1 MKIDELQEGMT
12 LNNNELMDTFLC
24 SSQGGMR
31 RSKRTNSL
39 VLISDQT
46 KLYNDRWQG
55 DILHYTGMEQ
65 TGDQDFSYIQN
76 RTLYES
82 DANGVQI
89 HLFEVFHPQEYT
101 YYGRVKL
108 AAAPY
113 TETQSDVDGQKR
125 QVCMFPL
132 KKA

>member
-55 DILHYTGMEQ
+55 DILHYTGMGQ
-65 TGDQDFSYIQN
+65 TGDQDFSYIQKGHCTN
-76 RTLYES
+76 PMRMVYKSIYLKYFIRK
-82 DANGVQI
+82 NI
-89 HLFEVFHPQEYT
+89 HTMAE
-101 YYGRVKL
+101 
-108 AAAPY
+108 
-113 TETQSDVDGQKR
+113 
-125 QVCMFPL
+125 
-132 KKA
+132 